1 MYCFIHFPKLSCL
14 TKLKRRE
21 RKEMELLSCRYKK
34 TKAMKDV
41 STKQEERKT
50 QGKGVGHKAKA
61 HTFSFICFF
70 FFCKILHNV

>member
-1 MYCFIHFPKLSCL
+1 
-14 TKLKRRE
+14 
-21 RKEMELLSCRYKK
+21 MELLSCRYKK